1 MGKVIDEKTIKNA
14 KLSDDDIL
22 DVIQEATG
30 VDRITA
36 GFIRALEDDEIDG
49 DIFVEI
55 SDEVQSVIDNA
66 PTDDEELGEYLKDQL
81 KLKKISLD
89 EFDYVLQAIS
99 ENRETT

>member
-1 MGKVIDEKTIKNA
+1 MIDKKTIKNA

-36 GFIRALEDDEIDG
+36 GFIRSLEDDEIDG

-66 PTDDEELGEYLKDQL
+66 PAEDKGLGEYLRDQL

>member
-1 MGKVIDEKTIKNA
+1 MIDEKTIKDA

-36 GFIRALEDDEIDG
+36 GFIRALEDGEIDG

-55 SDEVQSVIDNA
+55 SDEAQSVIDNA
-66 PTDDEELGEYLKDQL
+66 PTDDEGLGEYLKDQL

-99 ENRETT
+99 ENREIT

>member
-1 MGKVIDEKTIKNA
+1 MIDEKTIKDA

-22 DVIQEATG
+22 DVIQEVTG

-36 GFIRALEDDEIDG
+36 ATIRAIEDDEIDG

-55 SDEVQSVIDNA
+55 SDEAQSVIDNA
-66 PTDDEELGEYLKDQL
+66 PTDNKELGEYLKDQL

-89 EFDYVLQAIS
+89 EFDYVFQAIS
-99 ENRETT
+99 ENRGTM